1 MLTITFFSIWSRLSP
16 GFQRLVINLDFQ
28 RLNMFLVHL
37 DISLILSKSLLIINQ
52 IHIFSKVFLLDL
64 FRLLCK
70 TSQLS
75 ILKLV
80 MSEIKFNLTKFV
92 TLMAWRLVFFAS
104 LDLAISSQNSKCL
117 NCLNYIKLSLYTMV
131 VSNDLKLKALT
142 LLELMLFQQIQVFY
156 ALVQVFKYLAMLA
169 LNAQGTQ
176 CNFYQFIN
184 LVLMAIVVTP
194 ITLIQIYLKINFDL
208 KTLLPTFQIQMTN
221 GL

>member
-1 MLTITFFSIWSRLSP
+1 
-16 GFQRLVINLDFQ
+16 
-28 RLNMFLVHL
+28 
-37 DISLILSKSLLIINQ
+37 
-52 IHIFSKVFLLDL
+52 
-64 FRLLCK
+64 
-70 TSQLS
+70 
-75 ILKLV
+75 
-80 MSEIKFNLTKFV
+80 MSGIKFNLTKFV
-92 TLMAWRLVFFAS
+92 SLMAWRLVFFAS
-104 LDLAISSQNSKCL
+104 LDLVISSQNSKCL

-176 CNFYQFIN
+176 CNFYQFIS

-194 ITLIQIYLKINFDL
+194 ITLILKYLKINFDL